1 MKLTKSLFLAFAGL
15 GLFACSNED
24 VSTEVDNSAN
34 NSIVIKLDGLTTSRA
49 IGNATVG
56 DNNTSVTTTLN
67 DVAIVLSDGSK
78 IYAVETL
85 ENVQTEGEDKT
96 NWSQLTTSG
105 SGYIIHQVSSHVRE
119 VHVIGNY
126 TENVELKTWVE
137 NNPTSSTVSAMKA
150 LVVKANTQQDFTS
163 VTLFGEDVALTS
175 ASETHTDH
183 TSTTLEANVELKHLV
198 SRIEIGN
205 IQCTNLGTMY
215 SELTLKYI
223 GLLNYYNQ
231 ITLDGTTPSVPMTLD
246 NVLEPTASNNAPGEG
261 KYSWSNDD
269 TDAFYSWAWDK
280 IANNTVISSNATQ
293 WNPTLSTGTGKFV
306 YQFIPNQV
314 SGKNFNVKLYLNATE
329 KTGGS
334 TSAFHTVTANFGAQ
348 IDGTAGKI
356 YKVDFAFAEENI
368 SSWNPSEVICVKVNV
383 TVQNWTIK
391 VVTPTFE

>member
-1 MKLTKSLFLAFAGL
+1 MKLSKGLFLAFAGL

-49 IGNATVG
+49 IGDATAG
-56 DNNTSVTTTLN
+56 NNDQTVTTTLN
-67 DVAIVLSDGSK
+67 DVAIVLSDGST
-78 IYAVETL
+78 IYGVNTL
-85 ENVQTEGEDKT
+85 T
-96 NWSQLTTSG
+96 NSDSEWTQLTTTA

-126 TENVELKTWVE
+126 AENQVLKSWVE
-137 NNPTSSTVSAMKA
+137 STQTTPSSSTVSAMKA
-150 LVVKANTQQDFTS
+150 LVVKANTQQDFTN

-175 ASETHTDH
+175 VAEPHDGH

-205 IQCTNLGTMY
+205 IQCTNLGTTY

-231 ITLDGTTPSVPMTLD
+231 IHLDGTIPEVSMTLD
-246 NVLEPTASNNAPGEG
+246 NVLEPTVTNNNPGEG
-261 KYSWSNDD
+261 KYSWSNEA
-269 TDAFYSWAWDK
+269 TDALYSWAWNK
-280 IANNTVISSNATQ
+280 IADNTKLTNTTA
-293 WNPTLSTGTGKFV
+293 WNPGTDQKFV
-306 YQFIPNQV
+306 YQFIPNQIA
-314 SGKNFNVKLYLNATE
+314 GKNFNVKLYLDATE
-329 KTGGS
+329 KTGGA

-356 YKVDFAFAEENI
+356 YKVNFAFAEDNI
-368 SSWNPSEVICVKVNV
+368 GSWNPSEDICVKVKV

>member
-1 MKLTKSLFLAFAGL
+1 MKFSKGLFLAFAGL

-49 IGNATVG
+49 IGDATTG
-56 DNNTSVTTTLN
+56 TDGTTVTTRLN
-67 DVAIVLSDGSK
+67 DVAIVLSDGST
-78 IYAVETL
+78 IYDVETL
-85 ENVQTEGEDKT
+85 KNTDGENWE
-96 NWSQLTTSG
+96 QLTTTR

-126 TENVELKTWVE
+126 RGNTELENWV
-137 NNPTSSTVSAMKA
+137 NGTPTSSTVSAMKA
-150 LVVKANTQQDFTS
+150 LVVKANTQQDFTK

-175 ASETHTDH
+175 VAESHTDH

-198 SRIEIGN
+198 SRIEIGD
-205 IQCTNLGTMY
+205 IQCTDLGKTY

-231 ITLDGTTPSVPMTLD
+231 ITLDGTTPGVPMTLD
-246 NVLEPTASNNAPGEG
+246 NVLEPTVTNNNPGEG
-261 KYSWSNDD
+261 KYSWSNEA
-269 TDAFYSWAWDK
+269 TDALYSWAWNK
-280 IANNTVISSNATQ
+280 IADNTKLTNTTA
-293 WNPTLSTGTGKFV
+293 WNPGTDQKFV
-306 YQFIPNQV
+306 YQFIPNQIA
-314 SGKNFNVKLYLNATE
+314 GKNFNVKLYLDATE
-329 KTGGS
+329 KTGGA

-356 YKVDFAFAEENI
+356 YKVNFAFAEDNI
-368 SSWNPSEVICVKVNV
+368 GSWNPSEDICVKVKV